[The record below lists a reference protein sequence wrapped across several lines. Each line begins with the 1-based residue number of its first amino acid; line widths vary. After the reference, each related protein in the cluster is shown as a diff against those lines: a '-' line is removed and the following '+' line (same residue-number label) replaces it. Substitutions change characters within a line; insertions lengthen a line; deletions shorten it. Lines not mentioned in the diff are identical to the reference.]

1 LIRDDDQGTDTTPQ
15 KLEGTPKNDTLDAT
29 TNGGYGDDS
38 LDGKQGAD
46 TMMGGDGND
55 TYYVDNIKDVIT
67 EEDQAESAA
76 GDDDIV
82 HSTASSYTLPANVEH
97 LIIDGKSKG
106 NATGNELN
114 NSITGNAAVNTL
126 LGLEGDDTF
135 DSGSG
140 NDTLSGGD
148 GADTYIFSSGIKG
161 SKNVDTI
168 KDFVSGEDK
177 ILLSADIFTKLATA
191 LGVIDGNDP
200 TPLSDGDFFVAG
212 AKVKPTDATSYILYD
227 TNTGRVYYDA
237 DGNGKGAADWF
248 ITLTG
253 KPELIADDFYIA

>member
-1 LIRDDDQGTDTTPQ
+1 
-15 KLEGTPKNDTLDAT
+15 
-29 TNGGYGDDS
+29 
-38 LDGKQGAD
+38 
-46 TMMGGDGND
+46 M
-55 TYYVDNIKDVIT
+55 
-67 EEDQAESAA
+67 
-76 GDDDIV
+76 
-82 HSTASSYTLPANVEH
+82 
-97 LIIDGKSKG
+97 
-106 NATGNELN
+106 
-114 NSITGNAAVNTL
+114 
-126 LGLEGDDTF
+126 TF

-148 GADTYIFSSGIKG
+148 GVDTYIFSSGIKG